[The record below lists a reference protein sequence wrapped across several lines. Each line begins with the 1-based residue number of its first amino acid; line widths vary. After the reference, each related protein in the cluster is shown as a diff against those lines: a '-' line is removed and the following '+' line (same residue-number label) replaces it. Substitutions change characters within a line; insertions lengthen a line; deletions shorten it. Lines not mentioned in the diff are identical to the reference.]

1 MEVFRAKYAGFC
13 MGVDLAL
20 NKLDSLVEKNESGA
34 PIYTLGPIIHNPLV
48 LEDYAKRGVFV
59 ADSHEAIP
67 DGASAVIR
75 AHGIPK
81 QVEARLREQSVTVVD
96 ATCPK
101 VKKAQLLIGRQA
113 DEGRILLLFGEETHP
128 EVKGLLSYAHAGAF
142 VFGSEEELAT
152 FSLSP
157 SDQYCLAAQ
166 TTQDRVRFETLSQ
179 NLKKHEDLDVTILN
193 TICDATKHRQEEAV
207 ALAHEVDYM
216 VVIGGFNSG
225 NTRRLAKVV
234 QAEGTPCVHVETRKE
249 LPLDELAKVHKIGM
263 TSGASTPKS
272 VFEDIY
278 QCLIGL

>member
-1 MEVFRAKYAGFC
+1 MEVIRAKYAGFC

-20 NKLDSLVEKNESGA
+20 NKLDSLVENNQSQNS
-34 PIYTLGPIIHNPLV
+34 IYTLGPIIHNPLV

-59 ADSHEAIP
+59 ADSHETIP
-67 DGASAVIR
+67 EGASTVIR

-81 QVEARLREQSVTVVD
+81 QVEARLRAQNLNVVD

-113 DEGRILLLFGEETHP
+113 DDGRILLLFGEETHP

-142 VFGSEEELAT
+142 VFGSEEELDSFA
-152 FSLSP
+152 FSR
-157 SDQYCLAAQ
+157 DDRYCLAAQ
-166 TTQDRVRFETLSQ
+166 TTQDRERFETMAQKLNQ
-179 NLKKHEDLDVTILN
+179 REDIDVIVLH
-193 TICDATKHRQEEAV
+193 TICDATKRRQEEAV
-207 ALAHEVDYM
+207 ALAHEVDFM
-216 VVIGGFNSG
+216 VVVGGFNSG

-234 QAEGTPCVHVETRKE
+234 QAQGTPCVHVETRKD
-249 LPLDELAKVHKIGM
+249 LPLDKLAKVTKIGM